1 MTFLIWKKGDYQQLY
16 DIFMTSQPNYGLQS
30 FLFFSGIGGFLITMN
45 ILLVVTLCGPIYI
58 NIAGTS
64 KDVILSFLGVAI
76 FQDQEMSMKFFIGIA
91 LSFLGVTYFTY
102 AKLINLKEIVDK

>member
-1 MTFLIWKKGDYQQLY
+1 
-16 DIFMTSQPNYGLQS
+16 
-30 FLFFSGIGGFLITMN
+30 MN

-76 FQDQEMSMKFFIGIA
+76 FQDQELSLKFFVGLA
-91 LSFLGVTYFTY
+91 LSFLGVSYFTY
-102 AKLINLKEIVDK
+102 AKMINIQYHQLKMEQEKMREALKLAMESERKNN